1 MKPNCNYRFVI
12 SINRHIGCT
21 QDQKKTK
28 IFHSLSLFCTV
39 QHDIL
44 CEFLLLLSLLLSSQF
59 LFVTPALK
67 YIKTVITFTL
77 NIFVCLQNNVLN
89 VLLFFFFGFC
99 QLFVGCIWQEMYTRN
114 RNESHRNLMCVC
126 VCRDWARLLAANLLK
141 FNELWNAQMR
151 EHTHSIQTHTN
162 KQVTHKHL
170 LIHQYKMHTLYRIS
184 NYKILHMIFPMHTY
198 IFIRVF
204 SLAYQKR
211 K

>member
-1 MKPNCNYRFVI
+1 MTNYLK
-12 SINRHIGCT
+12 GT
-21 QDQKKTK
+21 QIYNETKLQLSVCDIDQPAHRLHARPKKKTE

-126 VCRDWARLLAANLLK
+126 VCRD
-141 FNELWNAQMR
+141 
-151 EHTHSIQTHTN
+151 
-162 KQVTHKHL
+162 
-170 LIHQYKMHTLYRIS
+170 
-184 NYKILHMIFPMHTY
+184 
-198 IFIRVF
+198 
-204 SLAYQKR
+204 
-211 K
+211 